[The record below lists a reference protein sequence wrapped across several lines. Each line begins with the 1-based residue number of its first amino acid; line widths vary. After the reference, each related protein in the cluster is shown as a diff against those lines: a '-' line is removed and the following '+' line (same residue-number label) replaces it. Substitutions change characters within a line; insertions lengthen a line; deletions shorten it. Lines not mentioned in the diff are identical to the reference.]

1 MNQEKEIADYKRSTF
16 DSVIDDKVCL
26 NDLPN

>member
-16 DSVIDDKVCL
+16 NSVIVDKVCL
-26 NDLPN
+26 NNLSE